1 MEQLSNF
8 ILTDVLR
15 LPLTLAVAEY
25 WYPNVAITTRIVQV
39 LDLIYIID
47 EPLASISSGNGD
59 GYIPNFVMGG
69 QRQPQDGKVS
79 EGVAAGTASGA
90 AAAAAGVAGVALA
103 FVPFSLPVS
112 LIAAALV
119 SAPRLF
125 ASFSKEDKSGAD
137 GSASVVPV
145 EGAKMLAEFAERHA
159 MTRSKA
165 KEAGY
170 KFQPGHP
177 IVGKDYRRHPLA
189 EADLYIPN
197 DSYDA
202 ILLEERESEL
212 IKLLVHLGATKIT
225 ITKKA
230 ADKTQREM
238 QAKLAVQARVAG
250 AELGASSNSDSETN
264 VLDTREFSL
273 SGRSWKGD
281 SKVDNE
287 KFFWLPYEPSWKA
300 VVFAREEGGCLTAS
314 LEIKETTSLSSNK
327 NLELSVKAKLAEVGA
342 SLGVSDFFTEE
353 KTYHV
358 KAEFSSVQQPG

>member
-1 MEQLSNF
+1 M
-8 ILTDVLR
+8 
-15 LPLTLAVAEY
+15 
-25 WYPNVAITTRIVQV
+25 

-47 EPLASISSGNGD
+47 EPLASISSVNGD

-69 QRQPQDGKVS
+69 QRQSQDGKVS

-90 AAAAAGVAGVALA
+90 AAAAASGVAGAALA

-125 ASFSKEDKSGAD
+125 ASFSKEGKPGAD

-145 EGAKMLAEFAERHA
+145 EGAKVLAEFAERHA

-358 KAEFSSVQQPG
+358 KAEFSPVQQPG